1 MTTALDPS
9 STLPSFPA
17 ENLATLTAQ
26 SGRPAETL
34 ASLVNM
40 VQSHLKTDVCSIYL
54 IEPDRATLVLAA
66 TIGLRPES
74 VGNVRMRLDEGLAGL
89 VAEELRPIMVENAPL
104 HPRFKYF
111 REAGE
116 DAYRSFLGV
125 PLIDQGVIQG
135 VLVVQTKDSRTFTQ
149 AETDDLSGVVRQLG
163 SIVSEARNLGQF
175 IAPMYERIWSL
186 ARNLWWSWDAESN
199 TLFNELDP
207 VRWRQVDH
215 NPVALLNEISLE
227 QLEQRA
233 GELVLHSR
241 LNYAYRRMRD
251 YLRSKKTWGETHC
264 GVLKARPVAYFSAE
278 FGLHEALQIYSGG
291 LGMSASDHIQCA
303 SDLGIPRV
311 GIGLFYAQGYFRQ
324 RLDIAG
330 WQNEDYVNL
339 DLKQL
344 PLEPLLGAD
353 HRPVTVNVETRTGT
367 ISARVWKAA
376 VGRNTLL
383 LLDSNVETNR
393 DEDRQLTARLYGGD
407 DRVRIRQ
414 ELLLGIGGVRALKAA
429 NIQPGVLHLNEGHS
443 AFAVLEMIRTRMG
456 TEGVGFDEAL
466 RRVARHTCFTT
477 HTPVAAGNDSFSADL
492 IEEHLGSLR
501 DALGISHDH
510 LMGLGRVNTYN
521 SGEDF
526 CMTVLAL
533 NASRRDNVVE

>member
-1 MTTALDPS
+1 MSPS
-9 STLPSFPA
+9 TESPPATSSLTL
-17 ENLATLTAQ
+17 ENLGSLIAQ

-34 ASLVNM
+34 ANLVQI
-40 VQSHLKTDVCSIYL
+40 VQKHFQTDVCSVYL
-54 IEPDRATLVLAA
+54 IEPDRTTLVLAA
-66 TIGLRPES
+66 TVGLRAES
-74 VGNVRMRLDEGLAGL
+74 IGYVRMRLDEGLAGL
-89 VAEELRPIMVENAPL
+89 VAEELRPIMVENAPQ

-116 DAYRSFLGV
+116 DAYRSFMGV
-125 PLIDQGVIQG
+125 PLVDQGVIQG
-135 VLVVQTKDSRTFTQ
+135 VLVLQTKDTRTFSNTE
-149 AETDDLSGVVRQLG
+149 AEDLAGIARQLG
-163 SIVSEARNLGQF
+163 TIVSEARNLGQF

-251 YLRSKKTWGETHC
+251 YLRSKKTWGETHT

-278 FGLHEALQIYSGG
+278 FGLHESLQIYSGG
-291 LGMSASDHIQCA
+291 LGVLAGDHIKSA
-303 SDLGIPRV
+303 SDLGIPLV

-324 RLDIAG
+324 RLDLSG

-344 PLEPLLGAD
+344 PLEPLLGQD
-353 HRPVTVNVETRTGT
+353 HRPVVVAVETRTGT
-367 ISARVWKAA
+367 IFARVWKAA

-383 LLDSNVETNR
+383 RRRSAIDGPVVWRRRSR
-393 DEDRQLTARLYGGD
+393 PHS
-407 DRVRIRQ
+407 
-414 ELLLGIGGVRALKAA
+414 
-429 NIQPGVLHLNEGHS
+429 PG
-443 AFAVLEMIRTRMG
+443 A
-456 TEGVGFDEAL
+456 
-466 RRVARHTCFTT
+466 
-477 HTPVAAGNDSFSADL
+477 AAGNWWCSCLESREYSTRRAALERRTQCIRRVGNNSDSDEHRGCWFRRSVATSRQPHVLHDSHASACWTRS
-492 IEEHLGSLR
+492 ILGGFDR
-501 DALGISHDH
+501 
-510 LMGLGRVNTYN
+510 R
-521 SGEDF
+521 
-526 CMTVLAL
+526 
-533 NASRRDNVVE
+533 ASRLTP